1 MAGSLSSLRP
11 SAHLCGLCVEIA
23 INAENAEMFLFK
35 ELAMRKEIRILIAD
49 DHPIFRNGLRLMIE
63 ADALLKVVGEAEDGE
78 SALSCIHEFHPDV
91 AVLDIDMPAPDGLAI
106 ARQVQEERL
115 PVETIFLTMHNEEE
129 LLNAALD
136 AGVKGFIVKDGAA
149 NELTACIKAVAA
161 GKNFISPTLSG
172 HLLKRRSQPD
182 APATESS
189 ALNDLTAAERHVLL
203 LVSESMSSKEIAA
216 KMFISVRTVEHHRS
230 NICAKLELTGKN
242 ALLSFAL
249 THKSK
254 L

>member
-1 MAGSLSSLRP
+1 MKKQ
-11 SAHLCGLCVEIA
+11 
-23 INAENAEMFLFK
+23 INV
-35 ELAMRKEIRILIAD
+35 LIAD
-49 DHPIFRNGLRLMIE
+49 DHPIFRSGLRLMIE
-63 ADALLKVVGEAEDGE
+63 GDALLKVVGEAGDGE
-78 SALSCIHEFHPDV
+78 SALACIRKCHPDV
-91 AVLDIDMPAPDGLAI
+91 AVLDIDMPSPDGLAV

-149 NELTACIKAVAA
+149 NELNACIKAVAA

-182 APATESS
+182 TPAAETS
-189 ALNDLTAAERHVLL
+189 ALKDLTVAERHVLL
-203 LVSESMSSKEIAA
+203 LVSESMSSKEIAK

-249 THKSK
+249 THKSELYTNK
-254 L
+254 FEV

>member
-1 MAGSLSSLRP
+1 MKKQ
-11 SAHLCGLCVEIA
+11 
-23 INAENAEMFLFK
+23 INV
-35 ELAMRKEIRILIAD
+35 LIAD
-49 DHPIFRNGLRLMIE
+49 DHPIFRNGLRSMIE

-78 SALSCIHEFHPDV
+78 SALACIREFQPDV
-91 AVLDIDMPAPDGLAI
+91 AVLDIDMPPPDGLAV
-106 ARQVQEERL
+106 ARQVQQESL
-115 PVETIFLTMHNEEE
+115 PVQTIFLTMHNEEE

-182 APATESS
+182 TPFAETA
-189 ALNDLTAAERHVLL
+189 ALNVLTAAERHVLF

-216 KMFISVRTVEHHRS
+216 KMFISIRTVEHHRS
-230 NICAKLELTGKN
+230 NICAKLDLTGKN

-249 THKSK
+249 THKSE
-254 L
+254 LTDEHR

>member
-1 MAGSLSSLRP
+1 
-11 SAHLCGLCVEIA
+11 
-23 INAENAEMFLFK
+23 
-35 ELAMRKEIRILIAD
+35 MRKEIRILIAD
-49 DHPIFRNGLRLMIE
+49 DHPIFRSGLRLMIE

-78 SALSCIHEFHPDV
+78 SALACIREFQPDV
-91 AVLDIDMPAPDGLAI
+91 AVLDIDMPPPDGLAI
-106 ARQVQEERL
+106 ARQVREERL
-115 PVETIFLTMHNEEE
+115 PVQTIFLTMHNEEE

-161 GKNFISPTLSG
+161 GKNFISPILSG
-172 HLLKRRSQPD
+172 HLLKRRSKAD
-182 APATESS
+182 TPAAETS
-189 ALNDLTAAERHVLL
+189 AINDLTAAERHVLF
-203 LVSESMSSKEIAA
+203 LVSESMTNKEIAE

-230 NICAKLELTGKN
+230 NICAKLDLTGKN

-249 THKSK
+249 THKSE

>member
-1 MAGSLSSLRP
+1 
-11 SAHLCGLCVEIA
+11 
-23 INAENAEMFLFK
+23 
-35 ELAMRKEIRILIAD
+35 MRKEIRILIAD

-63 ADALLKVVGEAEDGE
+63 GDALLKVVGEAVDGE
-78 SALSCIHEFHPDV
+78 SALACIRKCQPDV
-91 AVLDIDMPAPDGLAI
+91 AVLDIDMPSPDGLAV

-161 GKNFISPTLSG
+161 GQNFISPILSG
-172 HLLKRRSQPD
+172 HLLKRRGKPD
-182 APATESS
+182 TPVAEMP

-203 LVSESMSSKEIAA
+203 LVSESMSSKEIAE

-249 THKSK
+249 THKSELYTNK
-254 L
+254 FEV

>member
-1 MAGSLSSLRP
+1 MKKQ
-11 SAHLCGLCVEIA
+11 
-23 INAENAEMFLFK
+23 INV
-35 ELAMRKEIRILIAD
+35 LIAD
-49 DHPIFRNGLRLMIE
+49 DHPIFRSGLRLMIE

-78 SALSCIHEFHPDV
+78 SALACIREFQPDV
-91 AVLDIDMPAPDGLAI
+91 AVLDIDMPAPDGLAV

-149 NELTACIKAVAA
+149 NELNACIKAVAA
-161 GKNFISPTLSG
+161 GRNFVSPNLTG
-172 HLLKRRSQPD
+172 HLLKRRNKPEPPAAQP
-182 APATESS
+182 S
-189 ALNDLTAAERHVLL
+189 AINDLTAAERQVLL
-203 LVSESMSSKEIAA
+203 LVSESMTNKEIAE

-230 NICAKLELTGKN
+230 NICAKLDLTGKN

-249 THKSK
+249 THKSQ

>member
-1 MAGSLSSLRP
+1 MKKQ
-11 SAHLCGLCVEIA
+11 
-23 INAENAEMFLFK
+23 INV
-35 ELAMRKEIRILIAD
+35 LIAD
-49 DHPIFRNGLRLMIE
+49 DHPIFRSGLRIMIE

-78 SALSCIHEFHPDV
+78 SALACIREFQPDV
-91 AVLDIDMPAPDGLAI
+91 AVLDMDMPPPDGLAVV
-106 ARQVQEERL
+106 RQVQEEGL
-115 PVETIFLTMHNEEE
+115 PVQTIFLTMHNEEE

-149 NELTACIKAVAA
+149 NELNACIKAVAA

-172 HLLKRRSQPD
+172 HLLKRRSKPD
-182 APATESS
+182 ASGAETS
-189 ALNDLTAAERHVLL
+189 ALHDLTAAERHVLF
-203 LVSESMSSKEIAA
+203 LVSKSMSSKEIAE

-230 NICAKLELTGKN
+230 NICAKLDLTGKN

-249 THKSK
+249 THKSE